1 MSNVEASNTTTL
13 ASAGA
18 SLRAMLDGLRARA
31 RRILVIRALA
41 TLVACVIG
49 GVLAL
54 GLLDYLL
61 RLPSPVRMVLLA
73 AGLVGLVWMVRV
85 WVLRAMGFAP
95 SLTSVALRVEE
106 SSQGGAVRSLLASA
120 LELSDVSQGLAGSMK
135 SAGSAGRE
143 DDDIAMRTAVAR
155 SAVQAMDGVRPER
168 LLRTEPARHGL
179 ITLGAVALLAIVP
192 ALLAPTMAST
202 ALARVLTPWSGVKW
216 PLRTMVSGATTAS
229 VHPAGEAL
237 MVRALLTKTNRPL
250 GETPVE
256 IRYRIVREEQAA
268 EPWKTLALS
277 PQMREETVGDQVGE
291 VYERLIDTPALERDA
306 RLEYRF
312 ITRDDQTTQET
323 VLLTPRP
330 AITTVRMDAT
340 PPPYAELAGI
350 SGVLSG
356 QGIEL
361 DLGSRV
367 AAPLLPVL
375 AGSQVRL
382 TLGFNKEIPASDSAV
397 IAAEYLGEPSLA
409 EFITRTDDGRSWT
422 IDMRAQEALLLEVS
436 PVDEHGLSPSVAR
449 MIRLDVIRDEPPAVA
464 IVEPTRDEAVL
475 PTAVVAVQGEARDD
489 VGLRSLVL
497 VRQHARAPAGSEGAP
512 VEAIAEP
519 VEFASIDVQGRVAS
533 TVDASL
539 DLANL
544 NGQRGGPQAELASGA
559 QQLLPG
565 DELWVYALAADVY
578 ELDGE
583 QRDPTRSQLRR
594 LRIID
599 ASELEAQVRGELSA
613 IRRSAMRLDEQQR
626 ALSESIDQQESAEP
640 VDPLAQGRQEA
651 LSRRL
656 EAQQQALE
664 RLGDRLARNAMEDSP
679 LAGLLNDASELA
691 QEATDAS
698 DRAQEALEANQE
710 SSQQAAQEAQEQ
722 TLQEARKEQDEVRS
736 ALADLIASLD
746 RGEDAWVARRS
757 VEQLLEEER
766 RIAAATSELG
776 ERTAGRGLDQLTPAE
791 LSELERIL
799 QEEAARRAREALEE
813 LDRRA
818 DQLQGRDPA
827 QASALRDAASRGR
840 TAQLEE
846 KLNEASE
853 QISQNR
859 TGEAGGNQQAAIEAL
874 EQMLNELE
882 NAESRRDEVLR
893 RVLASLIESIESLI
907 DQQEEQLALL
917 EAAGEDLS
925 RLDQGMIRVNTNT
938 LAVIELAREAPGE
951 TQTLLAMLEK
961 AERAQAA
968 AVDSLRVDDKTLA
981 RRQESASLTE
991 LKKAKKEAERL
1002 DEEAR
1007 QREQDR
1013 RLQELR
1019 EAYRDILE
1027 LQVVLQAE
1035 TDPFVGQELDRR
1047 SRAQVRALGEQQ
1059 NTLGEQIEA
1068 LRAQHTDLEET
1079 IVFTLAH
1086 DRMEAASAQ
1095 AADSLQRGTADRS
1108 VQRAQNTTARLLRSL
1123 IEALADAKPP
1133 EEEFGEG
1140 AGGGGG
1146 GGGGGSGERPLVPP
1160 LAELKMLRAMQI
1172 EAAEWT
1178 RMIAEGQS
1186 DSGELDQ
1193 LSVLQNE
1200 LAERGQK
1207 LVEQLQQ
1214 QQPPAVPG
1222 GPIPPDGPTPPVEPA
1237 PPVEPTPQGPMISQ
1251 TSVGVQDGGMQ

>member
-1 MSNVEASNTTTL
+1 MGNADASNTTTL

-18 SLRAMLDGLRARA
+18 SLRAMLDALRARA

-41 TLVACVIG
+41 NLVACVIG
-49 GVLAL
+49 GVLLL
-54 GLLDYLL
+54 GLLDYVL
-61 RLPSPVRMVLLA
+61 RLHSPVRMVLLA

-95 SLTSVALRVEE
+95 SLTSVALRVEQ

-120 LELSDVSQGLAGSMK
+120 LELSDAGSGRW
-135 SAGSAGRE
+135 AGSGGSGGPGRSARGEDGAGD

-155 SAVQAMDGVRPER
+155 SAVQAIEGVHPER

-277 PQMREETVGDQVGE
+277 PQMREETIGEQVGE

-312 ITRDDQTTQET
+312 ITRDDQTTQER

-330 AITTVRMDAT
+330 SVTSVRMDAI
-340 PPPYAELAGI
+340 PPLYAEVAGI

-382 TLGFNKEIPASDSAV
+382 TLGFNKEIPAADRAV
-397 IAAEYLGEPSLA
+397 IAAEYLGEPGLA
-409 EFITRTDDGRSWT
+409 EFISRTDDGRSWT

-519 VEFASIDVQGRVAS
+519 VEFASIDAQGRVAA

-544 NGQRGGPQAELASGA
+544 NGQRGGPQAELDLGA

-698 DRAQEALEANQE
+698 DRAQEALEANQ
-710 SSQQAAQEAQEQ
+710 QAAQEDQEQ
-722 TLQEARKEQDEVRS
+722 TRQEAREEQDEVRS

-799 QEEAARRAREALEE
+799 QRQEEAARRAREALEE

-840 TAQLEE
+840 SEQLEE
-846 KLNEASE
+846 KLNEASK

-907 DQQEEQLALL
+907 GQQEEQLALL

-925 RLDQGMIRVNTNT
+925 GLDQGMIRVNTNT

-951 TQTLLAMLEK
+951 TQTLLAMLDK

-1047 SRAQVRALGEQQ
+1047 SRAQVRGLGEQQ

-1133 EEEFGEG
+1133 EG
-1140 AGGGGG
+1140 
-1146 GGGGGSGERPLVPP
+1146 
-1160 LAELKMLRAMQI
+1160 
-1172 EAAEWT
+1172 
-1178 RMIAEGQS
+1178 
-1186 DSGELDQ
+1186 
-1193 LSVLQNE
+1193 
-1200 LAERGQK
+1200 
-1207 LVEQLQQ
+1207 
-1214 QQPPAVPG
+1214 
-1222 GPIPPDGPTPPVEPA
+1222 
-1237 PPVEPTPQGPMISQ
+1237 
-1251 TSVGVQDGGMQ
+1251 